1 MADEGN
7 HDNSFLWN
15 DDQSWTF
22 PVLAPVEDNGGK
34 VLIDSGRIVM
44 DAPAEQ
50 EQQRVN
56 DKGKKRVSVSDDHD
70 LHIQIERERRKKM
83 RDMFAILHDLMPH
96 LHPRADK
103 TSIVDE
109 AVEYIKHLRVTLED
123 LEKHKEKKLK
133 GENESSSTSQLVNLN
148 ASFTTLSYPNVVV
161 SVCGIDAH
169 INVVCSPTKPRT
181 ITYLVFLIDKYNLD
195 LVSAHVSSGIYML
208 HVRANGVPQQ
218 FPEAAPFLVE
228 ETYKQVAAELILWI
242 NS

>member
-1 MADEGN
+1 MVKEGD
-7 HDNSFLWN
+7 HDNSLLWN

-22 PVLAPVEDNGGK
+22 PVLPVEDNGGK
-34 VLIDSGRIVM
+34 VLIESGRIVT
-44 DAPAEQ
+44 AQ

-70 LHIQIERERRKKM
+70 LHIQIERDRRKKM

-103 TSIVDE
+103 SSIVDE
-109 AVEYIKHLRVTLED
+109 AVEYIKHLRVVLED
-123 LEKHKEKKLK
+123 LEKHKQKKLK
-133 GENESSSTSQLVNLN
+133 GANANLSAQSSTSLANLN

-228 ETYKQVAAELILWI
+228 ETYKQVAAEFMLWI